1 MEDKSRLR
9 RVIDGFSKL
18 PAPLRRRVITAVMG
32 RVIPF
37 VGTADVQIVEMTP
50 ERVVARIGNRRR
62 VRNHIGG
69 VHAAAMALV
78 AETASG
84 LVVVMNVPDSRV
96 PVIKS
101 MRVQYKKR
109 LKGGLRV
116 EARLTEEQRASIA
129 AQEKGEVTVQVSARD
144 DGGQEPIVCEMVWAW
159 LPKKRTQAEV
169 PRETGAAPA
178 S

>member
-9 RVIDGFSKL
+9 RMIDQFSKL
-18 PAPLRRRVITAVMG
+18 PAPLRRRAITAVMG

-37 VGTADVQIVEMTP
+37 VGTADVRIEEMTA
-50 ERVVARIGNRRR
+50 ERVVATIGNRHH

-69 VHAAAMALV
+69 VHAAAMALA

-84 LVVVMNVPDSRV
+84 LVVVMNVPESRV
-96 PVIKS
+96 PLIKS

-116 EARLTEEQRASIA
+116 EAWLTEEQRKSIA
-129 AQEKGEVTVQVSARD
+129 EQEKGEVTVQVTARD

-159 LPKKRTQAEV
+159 VPKKRTQAES
-169 PRETGAAPA
+169 PREAGAAA

>member
-1 MEDKSRLR
+1 MQDKSRLR
-9 RVIDGFSKL
+9 RMIDGFSRL
-18 PAPLRRRVITAVMG
+18 PAPLRRRAITAVMG

-37 VGTADVQIVEMTP
+37 VGTANVEIEEMTP
-50 ERVVARIGNRRR
+50 ERVVVSIGNRRR

-69 VHAAAMALV
+69 VHAAAMALA

-84 LVVVMNVPDSRV
+84 LVVVMNVPESRV

-109 LKGGLRV
+109 LQGGLRV
-116 EARLTEEQRASIA
+116 EAWLTEEQREMIA
-129 AQEKGEVTVQVSARD
+129 QQEKGEVTVQLTARD

-159 LPKKRTQAEV
+159 VPKKRTQPGVAREAEAR
-169 PRETGAAPA
+169 P